1 MALKRT
7 LGYVPLEIGQL
18 NWIPVK
24 GCEASDFHG

>member
-7 LGYVPLEIGQL
+7 LGYVPLETRQL

-24 GCEASDFHG
+24 GCEASYFHG